1 MYTRGM
7 VARNYDVRN
16 PERVVTPGY
25 IRQTTTV
32 PDLKGG
38 RNNNVVQTWAIT
50 RPGAQ
55 WEANGSPTYHADYL
69 RGELIRGGVPALTP
83 SRPNLE
89 MDPRDPNTWQR
100 QYRFT

>member
-1 MYTRGM
+1 MYTRGL

-25 IRQTTTV
+25 IRQTTNV
-32 PDLKGG
+32 PDLAGS

-55 WEANGSPTYHADYL
+55 WDANGSPTYHADY
-69 RGELIRGGVPALTP
+69 RQGGLIRGGTTPFQPA
-83 SRPNLE
+83 RPNLA
-89 MDPRDPNTWQR
+89 MDPSDPNTWQR
-100 QYRFT
+100 QYQFT